1 VLVHVEGKVSHSS
14 APDKGLS
21 AIDGAH
27 QVIERLKSLA
37 WPDRH
42 PHLGDRHAIAY
53 KIRYAPEA
61 PHTLP
66 SDAFIT
72 IDRRM
77 IPGDDSTVATG
88 EIRAAIGDLSPY
100 RVTVTEGVHML
111 PALVDADDPGVR
123 ALQSAHTA
131 QAGRA
136 AETRYGQGT
145 FDAGGPC
152 ALGVP
157 TVMYG
162 VSGGIWPTGIDFVT
176 ISDVETEARVLAHL
190 ILSELA

>member
-1 VLVHVEGKVSHSS
+1 VL
-14 APDKGLS
+14 
-21 AIDGAH
+21 
-27 QVIERLKSLA
+27 ERLRTLT

-42 PHLGDRHAIAY
+42 PLLGSRHAIAY
-53 KIRYAPEA
+53 KIRYLPEA

-72 IDRRM
+72 VDRRLL
-77 IPGDDSTVATG
+77 PGDDPTAATD
-88 EIRAAIGDLSPY
+88 ENRAAIGDLAPY
-100 RVTVTEGVHML
+100 RVTVTEDVHML
-111 PALVDADDPGVR
+111 PAMVDAEHPGFH
-123 ALQSAHTA
+123 ALQIAHA
-131 QAGRA
+131 AHHGREA
-136 AETRYGQGT
+136 ATRYGQGT

-162 VSGGIWPTGIDFVT
+162 ASGGVWPTGVDFVT
-176 ISDVETEARVLAHL
+176 IADVEAEARVLAHL

>member
-1 VLVHVEGKVSHSS
+1 
-14 APDKGLS
+14 
-21 AIDGAH
+21 
-27 QVIERLKSLA
+27 
-37 WPDRH
+37 
-42 PHLGDRHAIAY
+42 
-53 KIRYAPEA
+53 
-61 PHTLP
+61 
-66 SDAFIT
+66 
-72 IDRRM
+72 
-77 IPGDDSTVATG
+77 
-88 EIRAAIGDLSPY
+88 
-100 RVTVTEGVHML
+100 ML
-111 PALVDADDPGVR
+111 PALVASDDPGVR
-123 ALQSAHTA
+123 ALQSAHKAHT
-131 QAGRA
+131 GHA